1 MVATPRRSPRSTLLA
16 AQDDEGALPG
26 AGAGLVL
33 FDLDRTLLPGSSMFA
48 LGRALAAAGLVD
60 RRRLLGAV
68 AQEARYR
75 TLGAGDVTVA
85 RLRSE
90 ALSHIAGLERAPF
103 EAVAGRAARAL
114 VRHVTPGARLL
125 LDRHLGA
132 GDFVVVLSASPQEL
146 VDHLVAAL
154 GAHRAVGTR
163 AEVVDD
169 RYTGQLDGAFCYG
182 AGKLTRLAAALGPVA
197 LDEAWAY
204 ADSASDLPVLAAVG
218 HPVAVNPDRALRA
231 VAKRRRWPVLTVG

>member
-1 MVATPRRSPRSTLLA
+1 MVGLPRRTPRPSPSLPV
-16 AQDDEGALPG
+16 DPVGAVPG

-75 TLGAGDVTVA
+75 AVGAGDATVA
-85 RLRSE
+85 RLRAD
-90 ALSHIAGLERAPF
+90 ALAHIAGLARDPF
-103 EAVAGRAARAL
+103 EVVAAGVARTL
-114 VRHVTPGARLL
+114 VRQVSPGARLL
-125 LDRHLGA
+125 LDRHLAA

-146 VDHLVAAL
+146 LDRIVAGL

-163 AEVVDD
+163 AEVVDG
-169 RYTGQLDGAFCYG
+169 RYTGRLDGAFCYG

-197 LDEAWAY
+197 LDDAWGY

-218 HPVAVNPDRALRA
+218 HPVAVNPDRTLRA
-231 VAKRRRWPVLTVG
+231 VAKRRRWPVVCVA